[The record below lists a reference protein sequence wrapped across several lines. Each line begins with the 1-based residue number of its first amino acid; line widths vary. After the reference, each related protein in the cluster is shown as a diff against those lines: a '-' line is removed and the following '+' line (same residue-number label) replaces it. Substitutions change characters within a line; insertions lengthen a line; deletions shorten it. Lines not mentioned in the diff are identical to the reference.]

1 MRLRVRECLILRYL
15 GIACTDSLATRTN
28 GKKREQTFRDA
39 TFLHEV
45 VLKINNF
52 AENIV
57 FVIKTFFLSNIKYF
71 SKKMMFGLEESIAA
85 GTTSF
90 INEFSGSRDRS
101 PSSVRILRNIIITIN
116 HIAVLWS
123 SHSISRSSRSSL
135 PKLFLGI
142 ARGCSKAERESVHY
156 EINDPR
162 SRLTF
167 TVLVPHINRI
177 TEH

>member
-1 MRLRVRECLILRYL
+1 
-15 GIACTDSLATRTN
+15 
-28 GKKREQTFRDA
+28 
-39 TFLHEV
+39 
-45 VLKINNF
+45 
-52 AENIV
+52 
-57 FVIKTFFLSNIKYF
+57 
-71 SKKMMFGLEESIAA
+71 MFGLEESIAA

-123 SHSISRSSRSSL
+123 SHSISRLSRSSL

-177 TEH
+177 TEHWCTGCYYSECNDAPRRLVFMGVNSQNYNSSEFLWRFWVKTCAEVESHWLLDLVESITREIRHG